1 MLWIFLNLDLEQMF
15 YYTSR
20 MSIWKV
26 LKSLLKTPKR
36 RKKYFHVLDY
46 SLNEQELKSIFD
58 TRTRDERK
66 LFWDKLSAREQ
77 DVTALTC
84 LRFTNSQ
91 IAGRLNISTET
102 VKSYIERVLNK
113 SVGLKTKADLRV
125 FFAEWDFSAW
135 ERRKDPYR

>member
-1 MLWIFLNLDLEQMF
+1 MF

-26 LKSLLKTPKR
+26 LKRLLKTPKK

-46 SLNEQELKSIFD
+46 SLNEQDLKSIFD
-58 TRTRDERK
+58 IQTRDERK

-91 IAGRLNISTET
+91 IAGRLSLSPET
-102 VKSYIERVLNK
+102 VKSYIKQVLNK
-113 SVGLKTKADLRV
+113 SGLKAKSDLRV
-125 FFAEWDFSAW
+125 FFADWDFSAW

>member
-1 MLWIFLNLDLEQMF
+1 
-15 YYTSR
+15 

-36 RKKYFHVLDY
+36 RKKYFQALDY
-46 SLNEQELKSIFD
+46 SLNEQDLKNIFD
-58 TRTRDERK
+58 TQTRDERK

-91 IAGRLNISTET
+91 IAGRLSLSPET
-102 VKSYIERVLNK
+102 VKSYIKQVLNK
-113 SVGLKTKADLRV
+113 SGLKAKSDLRV
-125 FFAEWDFSAW
+125 FFADWDFSAW